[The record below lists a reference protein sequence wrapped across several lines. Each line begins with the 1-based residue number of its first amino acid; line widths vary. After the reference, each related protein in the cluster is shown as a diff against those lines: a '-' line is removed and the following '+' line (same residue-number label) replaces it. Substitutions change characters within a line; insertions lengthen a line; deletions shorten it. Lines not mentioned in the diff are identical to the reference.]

1 MVVSPE
7 ILAIVPARGGSRSIP
22 GKNMRLLAGHPLLAY
37 SIAAGLQ
44 SERATRVIVSTD
56 DEEIAEVAR
65 RYGAEIPFLRPPE
78 LALDDTPDLPV
89 FQHALKW
96 LSDQDGYRPDIV
108 IQLRPTSPF
117 RPPNCVDRAIA
128 ILEDNPEADSVRG
141 VALSG
146 QNPYKMWRIGE
157 EGRLS
162 PLLTEGLKEAFNMP
176 RQALPATYW
185 QTGHMDAIRTETITE
200 KASMSGDT
208 ILPLLL
214 DSAYSVDIDT
224 EWQWEQ
230 AEWLV
235 LHAERPMVRPGRN
248 RRPLPD
254 QISLLVMD
262 FDGVFTDNRVWV
274 DSDGRELVVASRA
287 DGMGL
292 SILRQTGVKVVV
304 LSSETDPVVAA
315 RCRKLDLPLRQGVF
329 DKELVLRELLN
340 EHTVDPAQ
348 AVYLGNDVNDIPCF
362 ELVGCAVVVADAHP
376 KALERADLILRRSGG
391 QGAIRELCDLILEPK
406 LEKEAHG

>member
-1 MVVSPE
+1 MVENSEV
-7 ILAIVPARGGSRSIP
+7 LAIVPARGSSRSIP
-22 GKNMRLLAGHPLLAY
+22 GKNKRLLAGHPLLAY
-37 SIAAGLQ
+37 SVAAGLQ
-44 SERATRVIVSTD
+44 SEGANRVIVSTD
-56 DEEIAEVAR
+56 DEEMADVAR
-65 RYGAEIPFLRPPE
+65 RYGAEVPFLRPPE

-96 LSDQDGYRPDIV
+96 LFDQDGYRPEIV

-141 VALSG
+141 VVLSG

-185 QTGHMDAIRTETITE
+185 QTGHVDAIRTETITE

-214 DSAYSVDIDT
+214 DSAYTMDIDN

-230 AEWLV
+230 SEWLM
-235 LHAERPMVRPGRN
+235 LHADRPMVRPGRD

-254 QISLLVMD
+254 QISLVVLD
-262 FDGVFTDNRVWV
+262 FDGVLTDNRVWV
-274 DSDGRELVVASRA
+274 DGDGREQVAASRA

-292 SILRQTGVKVVV
+292 SLLRRTGVKVVV

-315 RCRKLDLPLRQGVF
+315 RCRKLDIPVQQGVL
-329 DKELVLRELLN
+329 DKGPALKDLFIEYAVES
-340 EHTVDPAQ
+340 EHV
-348 AVYLGNDVNDIPCF
+348 VYVGNDVNDIPCF

-376 KALERADLILRRSGG
+376 KALERADLILRRPGG

-406 LEKEAHG
+406 LEKETHG